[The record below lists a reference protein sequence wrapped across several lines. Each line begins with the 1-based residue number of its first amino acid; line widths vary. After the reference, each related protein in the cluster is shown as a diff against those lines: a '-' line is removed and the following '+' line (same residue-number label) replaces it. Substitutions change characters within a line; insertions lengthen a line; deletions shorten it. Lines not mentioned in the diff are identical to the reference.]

1 MSMSRLQRTV
11 LLGAAAAALAAA
23 ACTETTAPPAVDPS
37 AMATT
42 VTGLNSSLAQN
53 AVFQSLLAL
62 DTNGVFSVAL
72 ARAAVRLVPAAPS
85 AATAADTRRTL
96 AAVAARAPTA
106 VMALF
111 PANVL
116 DSTFIWDTT
125 GGGHYRIDHT
135 TGGPANGVRFI
146 LYQVN
151 DTTGQ
156 PRLPLQTTGYVD
168 LIDVSTPQANAIH
181 IVVQAAGQ
189 SAADYTVSEVRT
201 TASLQ
206 LTAVGYVRDV
216 LINGPQVSF
225 NLSHLLT
232 FADSSIATDYEAS
245 NGTASVSMVSAI
257 TGSGSSANL
266 TMDWI
271 VSQGGGT
278 VEVVGVSGDTIDVKF
293 KINDVV
299 FAQAEGTPVQA
310 SITTPTGQPLT
321 STQALALLTILDG
334 FNSIYFNL
342 SLVFVPGLLVFG

>member
-11 LLGAAAAALAAA
+11 LLGAAAAALGAA

-72 ARAAVRLVPAAPS
+72 ARAAVRLAPAAPS

-96 AAVAARAPTA
+96 AALAVRAPTA

-116 DSTFIWDTT
+116 DSTFIWDTA

-135 TGGPANGVRFI
+135 TGGPANGVRFV

-168 LIDVSTPQANAIH
+168 LIDVSSPQANAIH
-181 IVVQAAGQ
+181 IVVQAAGN

-232 FADSSIATDYEAS
+232 FADSSISTDYEAS
-245 NGTASVSMVSAI
+245 NGSASVSMLSTI
-257 TGSGSSANL
+257 TGSGSSLNL
-266 TMDWI
+266 TMDWK
-271 VSQGGGT
+271 VTQGGS
-278 VEVVGVSGDTIDVKF
+278 VEIVGVSGDTIDVKF
-293 KINDVV
+293 KINDAV
-299 FAQAEGTPVQA
+299 FAQVEGTPSNA
-310 SITTPTGQPLT
+310 SVTTPTGQPLT